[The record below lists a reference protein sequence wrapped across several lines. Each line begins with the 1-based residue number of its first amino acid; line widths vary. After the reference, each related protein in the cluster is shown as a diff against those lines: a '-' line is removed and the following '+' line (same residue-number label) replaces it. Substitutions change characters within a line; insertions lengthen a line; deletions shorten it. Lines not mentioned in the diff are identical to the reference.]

1 MFKGVI
7 KNLRW
12 SKRSKMLART
22 NDSSSRGGSLEV
34 SNMGLIELRSQL
46 AQLMVL
52 GSILNSSKIVLM
64 F

>member
-1 MFKGVI
+1 MFKRLI

-12 SKRSKMLART
+12 SKRSKRLAIT
-22 NDSSSRGGSLEV
+22 NDSSSREGSLEV
-34 SNMGLIELRSQL
+34 SNMGLIELRYQL

-52 GSILNSSKIVLM
+52 GSILNSSKIVLR